1 MPMTPEQK
9 AKQTARQEA
18 EWGHTRPEP
27 PPVDNEHVAEGCEQ
41 FAEPEAVAETRVVYA
56 IEGAIRSPEIDAAL
70 EASMAPVTNTVSKA
84 ATTARRKTSA
94 KKK

>member
-1 MPMTPEQK
+1 MPMTPKQK

-41 FAEPEAVAETRVVYA
+41 FAEPVAADVVP
-56 IEGAIRSPEIDAAL
+56 PEPP
-70 EASMAPVTNTVSKA
+70 PVTNTVSKA
-84 ATTARRKTSA
+84 ATTARRKSAA

>member
-9 AKQTARQEA
+9 AKQTARQET
-18 EWGHTRPEP
+18 EWGNTRPEP
-27 PPVDNEHVAEGCEQ
+27 PPVDNEHVAE
-41 FAEPEAVAETRVVYA
+41 PEVLTTIPVEGASGDAA
-56 IEGAIRSPEIDAAL
+56 EGAIHSPEIDAAL

-84 ATTARRKTSA
+84 ATTARRKSAA

>member
-27 PPVDNEHVAEGCEQ
+27 PPVDNVHV
-41 FAEPEAVAETRVVYA
+41 AEPEAVAETRIRYA

-84 ATTARRKTSA
+84 ATTARRKSAA